1 LGGEGAFLGN
11 ALNFI
16 MAAYMYYAIAMMII
30 QVVWSC
36 EDIEFELSAK
46 RDLKVC
52 KKIGSWCEVD
62 GGIGCI
68 EKREGFCCFSSP
80 LSRIMNEQIRQQTGN
95 SYGDPEGPNCE
106 GITVDTIQSIDWS
119 QIDLSEWIA
128 ILSTTGNMPSPDV
141 DEMMQQYSS
150 GAITGS
156 SSTMAND
163 TNRANV
169 LERTEQRLDESSP
182 NLIEAEMSD
191 GLHQD
196 VERKA
201 Q

>member
-1 LGGEGAFLGN
+1 
-11 ALNFI
+11 
-16 MAAYMYYAIAMMII
+16 
-30 QVVWSC
+30 
-36 EDIEFELSAK
+36 
-46 RDLKVC
+46 
-52 KKIGSWCEVD
+52 
-62 GGIGCI
+62 
-68 EKREGFCCFSSP
+68 
-80 LSRIMNEQIRQQTGN
+80 MNEQIRQQTGN

-106 GITVDTIQSIDWS
+106 GITVDTIQTIDWS